1 MGDTHSAAN
10 FFPRPAF
17 ALVGAGRTGVVGAP
31 ADCYNP
37 PVARQHVEDTHL
49 DQQQQQRNAEDEDLI
64 ARMAA
69 RDPAALAALYD
80 QYDRLVFSFVF
91 HILNDAA
98 SAEEVTQDVF
108 LRAWDAASKFQV
120 GRGRVS
126 SWLLAIAHNRAI
138 DELRS
143 RRARGAKVTTSYDLA
158 TPGELEQA
166 FRSSLGGAAA
176 DEGVDPQEAALGGM
190 RRVRVMEALKQLPP
204 EQSRVI
210 ALAYYGGFTHREI
223 AERLQEPLGTVK
235 TRLRLGLQKLR
246 NLLAAEVQAS
256 EM

>member
-1 MGDTHSAAN
+1 MD
-10 FFPRPAF
+10 
-17 ALVGAGRTGVVGAP
+17 
-31 ADCYNP
+31 
-37 PVARQHVEDTHL
+37 
-49 DQQQQQRNAEDEDLI
+49 QQQQRNAEDEDLI

-69 RDPAALAALYD
+69 RDPTALAVLYD

-108 LRAWDAASKFQV
+108 LRAWDAAGKFQV

-158 TPGELEQA
+158 TPGDLEQA
-166 FRSSLGGAAA
+166 FRSSLNGASQEAT
-176 DEGVDPQEAALGGM
+176 DPQEAALGGM
-190 RRVRVMEALKQLPP
+190 RRVRVMEALKLLPP
-204 EQSRVI
+204 EQSKVI

-223 AERLQEPLGTVK
+223 ADRLQEPLGTVK

>member
-1 MGDTHSAAN
+1 
-10 FFPRPAF
+10 
-17 ALVGAGRTGVVGAP
+17 
-31 ADCYNP
+31 
-37 PVARQHVEDTHL
+37 L
-49 DQQQQQRNAEDEDLI
+49 DQQQQRNAEDEDLI

-69 RDPAALAALYD
+69 RDPTALAVLYD

-108 LRAWDAASKFQV
+108 LRAWDAAGKFQV

-158 TPGELEQA
+158 TPGDLEQA
-166 FRSSLGGAAA
+166 FRSSLS
-176 DEGVDPQEAALGGM
+176 GVSQEATDPQEAALGGM
-190 RRVRVMEALKQLPP
+190 RRARVMEALKLLPP
-204 EQSRVI
+204 EQSKVI
-210 ALAYYGGFTHREI
+210 TLAYYGGFTHREI
-223 AERLQEPLGTVK
+223 ADRLQEPLGTVK

>member
-1 MGDTHSAAN
+1 
-10 FFPRPAF
+10 
-17 ALVGAGRTGVVGAP
+17 
-31 ADCYNP
+31 
-37 PVARQHVEDTHL
+37 L
-49 DQQQQQRNAEDEDLI
+49 DQQQQQQRNVEDEDLI

-69 RDPAALAALYD
+69 RDPTALASLYD

-98 SAEEVTQDVF
+98 AAEEVTQDVF
-108 LRAWDAASKFQV
+108 LRAWDAAGKFQV

-143 RRARGAKVTTSYDLA
+143 RRARGAKVTTSYDMA
-158 TPGELEQA
+158 TPSDLEQA
-166 FRSSLGGAAA
+166 FRASQGGAAA
-176 DEGVDPQEAALGGM
+176 EEANDPQEAALSGM
-190 RRVRVMEALKQLPP
+190 RRLRVMEALKQLPP

-223 AERLQEPLGTVK
+223 AERLEEPLGTVK

-246 NLLAAEVQAS
+246 NLLAGEVQVGES
-256 EM
+256 

>member
-1 MGDTHSAAN
+1 M
-10 FFPRPAF
+10 
-17 ALVGAGRTGVVGAP
+17 
-31 ADCYNP
+31 
-37 PVARQHVEDTHL
+37 E
-49 DQQQQQRNAEDEDLI
+49 QQQQRNAEDEDLI

-69 RDPAALAALYD
+69 RDPTALAVLYD

-108 LRAWDAASKFQV
+108 LRAWDAAGKFQV

-158 TPGELEQA
+158 TPGDLEQA
-166 FRSSLGGAAA
+166 FRSSLTGASQEAT
-176 DEGVDPQEAALGGM
+176 DPQEAALGGM
-190 RRVRVMEALKQLPP
+190 RRARVMEALKLLPP
-204 EQSRVI
+204 EQSKVI
-210 ALAYYGGFTHREI
+210 TLAYYGGFTHREI
-223 AERLQEPLGTVK
+223 ADRLQEPLGTVK

>member
-1 MGDTHSAAN
+1 MD
-10 FFPRPAF
+10 
-17 ALVGAGRTGVVGAP
+17 
-31 ADCYNP
+31 
-37 PVARQHVEDTHL
+37 
-49 DQQQQQRNAEDEDLI
+49 QQQQRNVEDEDLI

-69 RDPAALAALYD
+69 RDPTALAALYD

-98 SAEEVTQDVF
+98 AAEEVTQDVF
-108 LRAWDAASKFQV
+108 LRAWEAAAKFQV

-166 FRSSLGGAAA
+166 FRSSLGRATSEEAS
-176 DEGVDPQEAALGGM
+176 DPQEAALDGM
-190 RRVRVMEALKQLPP
+190 RRVRVLEALRQLPP

>member
-1 MGDTHSAAN
+1 MD
-10 FFPRPAF
+10 
-17 ALVGAGRTGVVGAP
+17 
-31 ADCYNP
+31 
-37 PVARQHVEDTHL
+37 
-49 DQQQQQRNAEDEDLI
+49 QQQQRNAEDEDLI

-69 RDPAALAALYD
+69 RDPTALAVLYD

-108 LRAWDAASKFQV
+108 LRAWDAAGKFQV

-158 TPGELEQA
+158 TPGDLEQA
-166 FRSSLGGAAA
+166 FRSSLGGASQEAT
-176 DEGVDPQEAALGGM
+176 DPQEAALSGM
-190 RRVRVMEALKQLPP
+190 RRARVMEALKLLPP
-204 EQSRVI
+204 EQSKVI
-210 ALAYYGGFTHREI
+210 TLAYYGGFTHREI
-223 AERLQEPLGTVK
+223 ADRLQEPLGTVK

>member
-1 MGDTHSAAN
+1 
-10 FFPRPAF
+10 
-17 ALVGAGRTGVVGAP
+17 
-31 ADCYNP
+31 
-37 PVARQHVEDTHL
+37 
-49 DQQQQQRNAEDEDLI
+49 
-64 ARMAA
+64 MAA
-69 RDPAALAALYD
+69 RDPTALAALYD

-108 LRAWDAASKFQV
+108 LRAWEAAAKFQV

-158 TPGELEQA
+158 TPSELEQA
-166 FRSSLGGAAA
+166 FRSSMGGTTAEDAL
-176 DEGVDPQEAALGGM
+176 DPQEAALGGL
-190 RRVRVMEALKQLPP
+190 RRARVLEALKLLPP

-210 ALAYYGGFTHREI
+210 TLAYYGGFTHREI

-246 NLLAAEVQAS
+246 NLLAAEMQAS

>member
-1 MGDTHSAAN
+1 M
-10 FFPRPAF
+10 
-17 ALVGAGRTGVVGAP
+17 
-31 ADCYNP
+31 
-37 PVARQHVEDTHL
+37 E
-49 DQQQQQRNAEDEDLI
+49 QQQQRNAEDEDLI

-69 RDPAALAALYD
+69 RDPTALAVLYD

-108 LRAWDAASKFQV
+108 LRAWDAAGKFQV

-158 TPGELEQA
+158 TPGDLEQA
-166 FRSSLGGAAA
+166 FRSSLTGASQEAT
-176 DEGVDPQEAALGGM
+176 DPQEAALGGM
-190 RRVRVMEALKQLPP
+190 RRVRVMEALKLLPP
-204 EQSRVI
+204 EQSKVI

-223 AERLQEPLGTVK
+223 ADRLQEPLGTVK

>member
-1 MGDTHSAAN
+1 LREIAKEQG
-10 FFPRPAF
+10 
-17 ALVGAGRTGVVGAP
+17 
-31 ADCYNP
+31 
-37 PVARQHVEDTHL
+37 L

-69 RDPAALAALYD
+69 RDPTALAALYD

-108 LRAWDAASKFQV
+108 LRAWDAAGKFQV

-166 FRSSLGGAAA
+166 FRSSLGGETA
-176 DEGVDPQEAALGGM
+176 DEAVDPQEAALGGM
-190 RRVRVMEALKQLPP
+190 RRVRIQEALRQLPP

>member
-1 MGDTHSAAN
+1 
-10 FFPRPAF
+10 
-17 ALVGAGRTGVVGAP
+17 
-31 ADCYNP
+31 
-37 PVARQHVEDTHL
+37 L

-69 RDPAALAALYD
+69 RDPTALAALYD

-108 LRAWDAASKFQV
+108 LRAWEAASKFQV

-166 FRSSLGGAAA
+166 FRSTMGGTA
-176 DEGVDPQEAALGGM
+176 DDAIDPQEAALGGM
-190 RRVRVMEALKQLPP
+190 RRVRVLEALRQLPP

-210 ALAYYGGFTHREI
+210 AMAYYGGFTHREI

>member
-1 MGDTHSAAN
+1 MD
-10 FFPRPAF
+10 
-17 ALVGAGRTGVVGAP
+17 
-31 ADCYNP
+31 
-37 PVARQHVEDTHL
+37 
-49 DQQQQQRNAEDEDLI
+49 QQRNVEDEELI

-69 RDPAALAALYD
+69 RDPTALAGLYD

-108 LRAWDAASKFQV
+108 LRAWDAAAKFQV

-166 FRSSLGGAAA
+166 FRSSGAGTASAEAA
-176 DEGVDPQEAALGGM
+176 DPQEAALSGM
-190 RRVRVMEALKQLPP
+190 RRVRVLEALQQLPP

-210 ALAYYGGFTHREI
+210 TLAYYGGFTHREI

>member
-1 MGDTHSAAN
+1 MD
-10 FFPRPAF
+10 
-17 ALVGAGRTGVVGAP
+17 
-31 ADCYNP
+31 
-37 PVARQHVEDTHL
+37 
-49 DQQQQQRNAEDEDLI
+49 QQQQRNAEDEDLI

-69 RDPAALAALYD
+69 RDPTALAVLYD

-108 LRAWDAASKFQV
+108 LRAWDAAGKFQV

-158 TPGELEQA
+158 TPGDLEQA
-166 FRSSLGGAAA
+166 FRSSLS
-176 DEGVDPQEAALGGM
+176 GVSQEATDPQEAALGGM
-190 RRVRVMEALKQLPP
+190 RRARVMEALKLLPP
-204 EQSRVI
+204 EQSKVI
-210 ALAYYGGFTHREI
+210 TLAYYGGFTHREI
-223 AERLQEPLGTVK
+223 ADRLQEPLGTVK